1 MDVVVVSSFEDFDE
15 TLERRQR
22 GPGSGRKHAT
32 QALVNCL
39 CSQINNGVGRVD
51 LLILDWKNPP
61 RNAAK
66 EVTVSLHRGASQKNA
81 LWGSREQ
88 LAVAFPA
95 SAWSLAICTQTR
107 RLMLDFVGQLK
118 AKRHLA
124 MVHDYDIP
132 CGPWQQEQTAEQVR
146 EHASLCEKFEFL
158 CVSQHL
164 CDFVEKWS
172 EGKFKA
178 RCCYAADYGYFDHPA
193 PSLLRPWEQEHKYV
207 ACVSP
212 CPEKGLSILAKLAE
226 LMPEENF
233 LAVKTTAWT
242 KPWHEQ
248 LLKRF
253 ANVRLQTATES
264 VDDFLRLT
272 RVLLVPSVGQQAF
285 SLLAVEAQLRGI
297 PVLSTNACGVAEANR
312 VRSCTIQDVPI
323 VYDQRTHEL
332 VFGMTIEEAENT
344 LPLDRAGCLS
354 MEQTRQTVI
363 NQENY
368 QRLADS
374 KDIERFTDAVKRL
387 LSNDENMR
395 QASEEARL
403 AANSFVEGRR
413 DRFLKTLGDILEAH
427 VAAGDVKPAAI
438 HGTTTGPAARGS
450 KPQLPNTA
458 VSYEEDDSFDVN
470 QDFTKVQDFDGL
482 MLAAKCLVRLCETGN
497 LTVAAE
503 LLQAK
508 ADVNLPEPDIGVTP
522 LVGAANAGHVDLCKY
537 LIRKEADVN
546 SVVRDGTDR
555 TALHSAARMGYA
567 SVVLLLL
574 EKEADPKAQDLTKTH
589 PLHLACRFGHAGSA
603 EILLQHKANPNVADD
618 QGHVA
623 INDAVAKDRFDIVTK
638 LLEHGALVNVRNMA
652 GLEAISFSRTPQMQS
667 IIMKND
673 INF

>member
-1 MDVVVVSSFEDFDE
+1 MV
-15 TLERRQR
+15 
-22 GPGSGRKHAT
+22 H
-32 QALVNCL
+32 CL
-39 CSQINNGVGRVD
+39 CSQIKNGVGRVD

-66 EVTVSLHRGASQKNA
+66 EVSVSLHRGALQKNA
-81 LWGSREQ
+81 MWGSREQ
-88 LAVAFPA
+88 LAAAFPA
-95 SAWSLAICTQTR
+95 SAWSLAICTQSR
-107 RLMLDFVGQLK
+107 RLMLDFTGQLK
-118 AKRHLA
+118 ARRHLA
-124 MVHDYDIP
+124 MAHDYNIP

-146 EHASLCEKFEFL
+146 EHARLCEKFQFL
-158 CVSQHL
+158 CASQHL
-164 CDFVEKWS
+164 SDFVEKWS
-172 EGKFKA
+172 EGRFKA
-178 RCCYAADYGYFDHPA
+178 SCCYAADYNYFDHPA
-193 PSLLRPWEQEHKYV
+193 PSLQSPWEHGHKYV
-207 ACVSP
+207 SCVSP

-226 LMPEENF
+226 LMPEVPF
-233 LAVKTTAWT
+233 LVVKTAAWT

-253 ANVRLQTATES
+253 TNVRLQTATES
-264 VDDFLRLT
+264 VDDFLSLT
-272 RVLLVPSVGQQAF
+272 RVLLVPSVGQEAF
-285 SLLAVEAQLRGI
+285 GLLALEAQLRGI
-297 PVLSTNACGVAEANR
+297 PVLSTNTCGLAEANQ
-312 VRSCTIQDVPI
+312 VRSCVIEDVPI

-332 VFGMTIEEAENT
+332 VFGMTVDEAENT
-344 LPLDRAGCLS
+344 LPLDRPGCLT
-354 MEQTRQTVI
+354 MEQARQTVI

-374 KDIERFTDAVKRL
+374 KDIERFTDAIKRL
-387 LSNDENMR
+387 LSSDEDVQR
-395 QASEEARL
+395 ASQEARL

-413 DRFLKTLGDILEAH
+413 DRFLRMLDDILEAH
-427 VAAGDVKPAAI
+427 VAAGDAKPASI
-438 HGTTTGPAARGS
+438 HGTAIGGTAACVS
-450 KPQLPNTA
+450 KPKQPMIA
-458 VSYEEDDSFDVN
+458 ASYEEDDSFDVN
-470 QDFTKVQDFDGL
+470 QDFAKVQDFDGL
-482 MLAAKCLVRLCETGN
+482 VLAARCLVRLCEAGN

-522 LVGAANAGHVDLCKY
+522 LVGAAHGGHLDVCKY

-555 TALHSAARMGYA
+555 TALHSAARMGFS

-589 PLHLACRFGHAGSA
+589 PLHLACKFGHAGSA